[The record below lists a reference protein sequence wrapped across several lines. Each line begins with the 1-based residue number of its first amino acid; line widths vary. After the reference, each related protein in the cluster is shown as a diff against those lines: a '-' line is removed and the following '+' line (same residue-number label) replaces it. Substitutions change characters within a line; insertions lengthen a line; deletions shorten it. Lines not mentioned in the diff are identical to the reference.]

1 MSSQPPVQFSS
12 EERNWAMFCHL
23 SALSM
28 FITGIGFILGP
39 LICWLVKKD
48 QMSFVDAH
56 GKESLN
62 FQITSFIIWLA
73 ICLVAIITCG
83 IGALLYIPAVIA
95 YVILIIMASIEA
107 SNGRYYRYPINIRF
121 LK

>member
-1 MSSQPPVQFSS
+1 MSSQPPVQLSS

-23 SALSM
+23 SALST

-48 QMSFVDAH
+48 QMPFVDAH
-56 GKESLN
+56 GKESIN
-62 FQITSFIIWLA
+62 FQITCFIIS
-73 ICLVAIITCG
+73 LVIAVAGIITCG
-83 IGALLYIPAVIA
+83 IGFFLYIPAVIA

-107 SNGRYYRYPINIRF
+107 SNGRYYKYPINIRF
-121 LK
+121 LT